1 MSKLLFVMMAV
12 ALVTPA
18 KAEDNLSRDVAV
30 CLAQA
35 RAALGPSTA
44 IGGRSPNEQI
54 DAYASQGK
62 IYFND
67 PFVSQNPTFAFY
79 KCLRL
84 KGYDIP
90 G

>member
-1 MSKLLFVMMAV
+1 MRKLLLIMMGLTLA
-12 ALVTPA
+12 TSA
-18 KAEDNLSRDVAV
+18 KAEDELSKAVAT
-30 CLAQA
+30 CLVQA
-35 RAALGPSTA
+35 RAALGVTTA
-44 IGGRSPNEQI
+44 IGGRPQSEQI

-62 IYFND
+62 IYFNN
-67 PFVSQNPTFAFY
+67 PFVNQSPTFAFW